1 MCMMSGKE
9 SFDYA
14 GCALQV
20 RQHNIVLVSVHFR
33 NSTEAAYPA
42 GLNDCVACVKWVA
55 ENAESLGVDMSAGGV
70 TLYGPSGGGNL
81 VIATSMRLKGSGIV
95 NGVIANC
102 PATAGW
108 EDEKRYP

>member
-1 MCMMSGKE
+1 MSGKE
-9 SFDYA
+9 KFDLA
-14 GCALQV
+14 GAASWV
-20 RQHNIVLVSVHFR
+20 RAHNIIVVSVHFR
-33 NSTEAAYPA
+33 NATVAAYPA
-42 GLNDCVACVKWVA
+42 GLNDCVACVKWVS

-81 VIATSMRLKGSGIV
+81 VIATCMRLKGSGIV

-108 EDEKRYP
+108 EDPKKYP